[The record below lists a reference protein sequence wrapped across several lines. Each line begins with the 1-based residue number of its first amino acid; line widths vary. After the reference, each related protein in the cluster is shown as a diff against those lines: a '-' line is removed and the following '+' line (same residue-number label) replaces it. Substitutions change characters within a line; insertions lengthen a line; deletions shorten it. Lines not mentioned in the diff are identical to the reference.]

1 MDELS
6 QWRASKRRRRA
17 FIAGMT
23 VVALGLVAL
32 GAFWFARAAPVPPPR
47 AGEVLPGGAVVAW
60 SPGYRVSFYGIERLH
75 PADASRYDKVA
86 AHLVGE
92 GLVGEDDFAIPAPAS
107 DVELGRVH
115 DASYLA
121 QLDDA
126 ASLSRALELTVPSIL
141 GPEAVERRVL
151 TPFRLAAGGTVVAG
165 RAALEHGVGI
175 NLGGG
180 FHHARPTMGHGF
192 CVYGDVALA
201 VATLREEGFSGPV
214 LIVDTDAHQG
224 DGNHA
229 FFREDEGVYSFSM
242 HQGDIFPSPKLPG
255 DEDVALSA
263 GTDDEAFLGELERSL
278 ARLVEEVQPELV
290 VHVAGS
296 DVLRDDPLAGL
307 ALSVEGLVERDLMVF
322 RAARSAGAAYL
333 HTLAGGYGPSSA
345 KAQGRS
351 VAAILAELRDQSG
364 GSP

>member
-224 DGNHA
+224 D
-229 FFREDEGVYSFSM
+229 
-242 HQGDIFPSPKLPG
+242 IFPSPKLPG

>member
-6 QWRASKRRRRA
+6 QWRAARRRRGA
-17 FIAGMT
+17 FIAALT
-23 VVALGLVAL
+23 VFVLSLLALA
-32 GAFWFARAAPVPPPR
+32 AFWFARAAPVPPPQ
-47 AGEVLPGGAVVAW
+47 AGQVLPGGAVVAW

-92 GLVGEDDFAIPAPAS
+92 GLVPADGFAIPAPAS
-107 DVELGRVH
+107 DADLGRVH

-121 QLDDA
+121 ELNDA

-141 GPEAVERRVL
+141 GPAAVERRVL
-151 TPFRLAAGGTVVAG
+151 TPFRLAAGGSVVAA
-165 RAALEHGVGI
+165 RAALEHGVGV

-180 FHHARPTMGHGF
+180 FHHARPAMGHGF

-201 VATLREEGFSGPV
+201 IATLRDEGFSGPV
-214 LIVDTDAHQG
+214 LVVDTDAHQG

-229 FFREDEGVYSFSM
+229 FFRDDPSVFSFSM
-242 HQGDIFPSPKLPG
+242 HQGDIFPSPKLGG
-255 DEDVALSA
+255 DGDVALRA
-263 GTDDEAFLGELERSL
+263 GTDDEAFLAELQGSL
-278 ARLVEEVQPELV
+278 DRLIDEVQPELV

-307 ALSVEGLVERDLMVF
+307 ALSVEGLVERDLAVF
-322 RAARSAGAAYL
+322 RAARRSGASYL

-351 VAAILAELRDQSG
+351 VAAILRELRG
-364 GSP
+364 RG